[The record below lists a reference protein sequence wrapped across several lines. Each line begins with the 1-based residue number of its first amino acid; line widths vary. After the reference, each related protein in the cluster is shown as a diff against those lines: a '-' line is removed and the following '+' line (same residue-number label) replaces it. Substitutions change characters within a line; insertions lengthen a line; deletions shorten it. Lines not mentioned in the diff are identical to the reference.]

1 MKPSC
6 KSQTD
11 SLIIAFISV
20 YLILEHREEV
30 QVRLKQMGR
39 HEQHNIIMIT
49 DKNYKLRKFT
59 LQSIFT
65 QSFKELFYFSAWLS
79 KQKTECNEPICI
91 GLRMKKRVCN
101 KVFKKVLS

>member
-6 KSQTD
+6 KSQID
-11 SLIIAFISV
+11 SPIIAFISV

-65 QSFKELFYFSAWLS
+65 QSFKELFLLFCMV
-79 KQKTECNEPICI
+79 KQAEN
-91 GLRMKKRVCN
+91 
-101 KVFKKVLS
+101 